1 MAIRMPGPVAL
12 GTHQV
17 FHLNVRVPADLA
29 AKLRGIRATLP
40 VAESAVS
47 TKIGDKV
54 IVSLRTKDPRL
65 ARARFVA
72 AYAVLQA
79 HREAIR
85 VGPLVEHSVLRVTT
99 VG

>member
-1 MAIRMPGPVAL
+1 M
-12 GTHQV
+12 
-17 FHLNVRVPADLA
+17 
-29 AKLRGIRATLP
+29 TLP

-72 AYAVLQA
+72 AYAGLQA
-79 HREAIR
+79 HWEAIR
-85 VGPLVEHSVLRVTT
+85 VGPLVGHSVLRVTT